1 MYGLTGS
8 AEVLIDRG
16 ESVTEALSDGRQPLW
31 VAAGHGVDLLKLL
44 LANGADPNSS
54 KEYPPPFH
62 RLLWLNPELDGVKL
76 MLDHGAD
83 CTTLDQWGLNA
94 LHWFASYGSD
104 VSVFDALLDHQRDI
118 NIVDETGEIPLH
130 KPLSVPDLTLELLHA
145 FLAQGA
151 GVNIDDKQS
160 QSESLRIYNSSW

>member
-1 MYGLTGS
+1 MYGLTGL

-16 ESVTEALSDGRQPLW
+16 ESVTEALNDGRQPLW
-31 VAAGHGVDLLKLL
+31 FAAGHGVDLLKLL

-160 QSESLRIYNSSW
+160 QSESLRIYNSSR